1 VCIGTVLRLGF
12 VLYGR
17 NRHIA
22 TIYYFHLS
30 FMRTYILLL
39 ALLLTAATPAL
50 AQKPVKLKYTPD
62 DPKHIYDAVEQPAVP
77 KGGPAGYADYLA
89 SHQKYPTAA
98 MQAKQEGTVMVTFVV
113 ERTGVVDEVTVTQP
127 VAPLLDAE
135 AIRVIKSA
143 PRWTPAH
150 NKGQLVRQ
158 RVTVPVSFVLAEG
171 SGEVIEVAAKAAPGA
186 PLPPGAVAAAPGTT
200 SVIGTA
206 PNGAAIIRPEKGAQ
220 PVGGNAAFFAWI
232 AANQKYPE
240 LARKRHIQG
249 KVPVEFTIQPDGS
262 LTDIRVIQKHGS
274 GLDEEAV
281 RLIKAAPKWEPA
293 MYQGKPIK
301 QKMQLPVLF
310 QL

>member
-1 VCIGTVLRLGF
+1 MKSST
-12 VLYGR
+12 
-17 NRHIA
+17 
-22 TIYYFHLS
+22 
-30 FMRTYILLL
+30 LL
-39 ALLLTAATPAL
+39 ALLCLTAATPAL
-50 AQKPVKLKYTPD
+50 AQKPVKLKYTAD

-77 KGGPAGYADYLA
+77 KGGPAGYAEYLA

-113 ERTGVVDEVTVTQP
+113 ERTGLVDEVTVAQP

-135 AIRVIKSA
+135 AIRVIKAA

-150 NKGQLVRQ
+150 NKGQAVRQ
-158 RVTVPVSFVLAEG
+158 RVTVPVSFVLAAG
-171 SGEVIEVAAKAAPGA
+171 SGETVEVPGKVAPGA

-206 PNGAAIIRPEKGAQ
+206 PNGAAIIRPEKSAQ
-220 PVGGNAAFFAWI
+220 PVGGNVAFFTWI
-232 AANQKYPE
+232 AANQKYPD

-249 KVPVEFTIQPDGS
+249 KVPVEFTVQPDGS
-262 LTDIRVIQKHGS
+262 LTDVRVVQKHGS

-293 MYQGKPIK
+293 LYQGKPIK
-301 QKMQLPVLF
+301 QKMTLPVLF